1 MQRLWSQTVTPAV
14 TALAW
19 RPDGK
24 QLVAG
29 CADGHLHTMD
39 TELGDVTSITHMSKA
54 RIVGARSGES
64 VPASSSLCVST
75 TSCFGSVYQAMQWR
89 FKPSMEAHLLQRHQP

>member
-1 MQRLWSQTVTPAV
+1 MQRLWSQTLTPAV

-39 TELGDVTSITHMSKA
+39 TELGDVTSITQMSKA
-54 RIVGARSGES
+54 RIVGARSGEL
-64 VPASSSLCVST
+64 VPASSSSCVNM
-75 TSCFGSVYQAMQWR
+75 TSCFGNVDQAVQWR
-89 FKPSMEAHLLQRHQP
+89 FKPSGAARLLQGHQP